1 MTQLQDN
8 DAVIVSAVRTPVGR
22 GLKGTLANTRS
33 DEIAALAVK
42 EAIARAGIDPALVED
57 LVLGTAFPE
66 GEQGLN
72 VARLVALRAGL
83 PDEVAGVTVNRFC
96 SSGLQ
101 TIAQAAAS
109 IKAGWN
115 EVVVAGGLES
125 MTMVPQT
132 GNVFSPNPGLVDE
145 RPGAY
150 MSMGLTAENVAEKYG
165 VSREDQDAFAFESHR
180 RAAAAQDAGVFRE
193 EIVPVPVRFD
203 KVDGKKV
210 TTETVLFDTDELVRR
225 DTNLDSLSKLRPAF
239 KTGGTVTAG
248 NSSPYS
254 DGAAAAVIM
263 SASKAKELGLKPLG
277 RLVSFAVAGVAPELM
292 GIGPVAAVPKALK
305 LAGLELKDIDL
316 IELNEAFASQSLAVI
331 RELGLDP
338 EKVNVHGGAIALG
351 HPEGATGTK
360 LAATLLHE
368 LRRRNLR
375 YGIVTMCVGGGQGA
389 AGVFEVFP
397 A

>member
-1 MTQLQDN
+1 MQ

-33 DEIAALAVK
+33 DEMAALAVG
-42 EAIARAGIDPALVED
+42 EAIRRAGIDPALVED

-101 TIAQAAAS
+101 SIAQAAAS
-109 IKAGWN
+109 IRAGWS
-115 EVVVAGGLES
+115 EVIVAGGLES

-132 GNVFSPNPGLVDE
+132 GHVFSPNPGLVDE

-150 MSMGLTAENVAEKYG
+150 ISMGLTAENVAEKYG
-165 VSREDQDAFAFESHR
+165 VSREDQDRFAFESHQ
-180 RAAAAQDAGVFRE
+180 RAAAAQEAGVFRE

-203 KVDGKKV
+203 RVNGKKI
-210 TTETVLFDTDELVRR
+210 TTETVMFDADELVRR
-225 DTNLDSLSKLRPAF
+225 NTNLETLGKLRPAF

-254 DGAAAAVIM
+254 DGAAAAVVM
-263 SASKAKELGLKPLG
+263 SAGKAEELGLRPLG

-305 LAGLELKDIDL
+305 LAGLELGDIDL

-331 RELGLDP
+331 RELGLDSR
-338 EKVNVHGGAIALG
+338 KVNVHGGAIALG

-368 LRRRNLR
+368 LRRRGGR
-375 YGIVTMCVGGGQGA
+375 YGLVTMCVGGGQGA

>member
-8 DAVIVSAVRTPVGR
+8 DAVILSAVRTPVGR
-22 GLKGTLANTRS
+22 GIKGILANTRS
-33 DEIAALAVK
+33 DEIAALAVD
-42 EAIARAGIDPALVED
+42 EAVRRAGIDPALVED
-57 LVLGTAFPE
+57 LILGCAFPE

-109 IKAGWN
+109 IRAGWSD
-115 EVVVAGGLES
+115 VIVAGGLES

-132 GNVFSPNPGLVDE
+132 GNVFSPNPELVDQ

-165 VSREDQDAFAFESHR
+165 VSREDQDAFALQSHQ
-180 RAAAAQDAGVFRE
+180 RAAAAQDAGRFQE
-193 EIVPVPVRFD
+193 EIVPVPVRVD
-203 KVDGKKV
+203 KMNGKKRAV
-210 TTETVLFDTDELVRR
+210 ETLTFDQDELIRR
-225 DTNLDSLSKLRPAF
+225 DTNLEALGKLRAAF
-239 KTGGTVTAG
+239 KQGGSVTAG

-254 DGAAAAVIM
+254 DGAAAAVVV
-263 SASKAKELGLKPLG
+263 SAGKAEALGLKPIG
-277 RLVSFAVAGVAPELM
+277 RFISFAVAGVAPELM

-305 LAGLELKDIDL
+305 LAGLDVPDIDL
-316 IELNEAFASQSLAVI
+316 WELNEAFASQSLAVI

-338 EKVNVHGGAIALG
+338 EKVNVNGGAIALG
-351 HPEGATGTK
+351 HPEGATGAK
-360 LAATLLHE
+360 LTATLLHE
-368 LRRRNLR
+368 LRRRGGR
-375 YGIVTMCVGGGQGA
+375 YGVVTMCVGGGQGA
-389 AGVFEVFP
+389 AGVFEVFSG
-397 A
+397 